1 MQRQRRQKETEIAF
15 RGPRSA
21 MAGPRGRKSSSS
33 EVMEFPQLAPNAPVN
48 EPKNRDEVDL
58 KKDSRKTN
66 FPKRKT
72 CVAIDRLN
80 Y

>member
-1 MQRQRRQKETEIAF
+1 
-15 RGPRSA
+15 
-21 MAGPRGRKSSSS
+21 
-33 EVMEFPQLAPNAPVN
+33 MEFPQLAPNAPVN